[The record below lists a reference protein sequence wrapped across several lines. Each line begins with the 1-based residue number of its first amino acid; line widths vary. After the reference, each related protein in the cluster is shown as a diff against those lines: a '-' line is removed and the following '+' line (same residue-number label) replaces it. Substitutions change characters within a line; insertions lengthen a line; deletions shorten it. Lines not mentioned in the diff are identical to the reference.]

1 MRDDAARGQLA
12 GVTCAGTA
20 GRACV
25 RRRWP
30 LRSYRRCGVGAL
42 ALTVTAAIHGLAW
55 LALERRPLSALDV
68 AVPDASRSE
77 RRALIVTLVP
87 LSASVPSPSPSPSP
101 SARLLPPTQRA
112 PAHRASMGDAHAAAR
127 EHGRSTSSRRSPA
140 VSVEPEKTRESRTDG
155 QASAEA
161 GDAPRPPA
169 RTSGAAGAAVDW
181 RADLD
186 SLRAARSIRHG
197 PAAAISAMGATG
209 ASQGIASPRK
219 ETAAS
224 TLERNL
230 SKASRAD
237 CRRAYAGMGLLASP
251 ALAVDAVTD
260 AGCKW

>member
-1 MRDDAARGQLA
+1 MRDDAARGQPVGA
-12 GVTCAGTA
+12 TCAGTA

-68 AVPDASRSE
+68 AVPDAPWSE

-87 LSASVPSPSPSPSP
+87 LSASVPSPSPS
-101 SARLLPPTQRA
+101 ARSLPPTQRA

-127 EHGRSTSSRRSPA
+127 EHGRSTSSRSSPA

-161 GDAPRPPA
+161 GDAPRTPA
-169 RTSGAAGAAVDW
+169 RTSGAAGAVVDW

-197 PAAAISAMGATG
+197 PAAAIGAMGATG

-237 CRRAYAGMGLLASP
+237 CRRAYAGMGLLAIP